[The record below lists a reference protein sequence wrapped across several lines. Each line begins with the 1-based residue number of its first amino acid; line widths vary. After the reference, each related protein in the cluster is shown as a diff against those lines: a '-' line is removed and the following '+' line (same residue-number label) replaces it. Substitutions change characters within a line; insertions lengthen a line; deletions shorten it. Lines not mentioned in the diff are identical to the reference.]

1 MTQRLRSECISCMLK
16 THLEKC
22 PTDTT
27 ELKKVEYMQRIL
39 KVLAEAPQN
48 AGSPVV
54 VRSINAI
61 QQELFGMNDIYTE
74 VKRHFNF
81 VMLER
86 EQQIWKQ
93 IEKAQDALKLAIQYA
108 MVGNYIDF
116 GAMKHVD
123 EQYLSNL
130 LNTASE
136 QTIDDAQY
144 VALKEDLEKG
154 KKLVFLTDNCGEVV
168 MDKLLMKT
176 IQKQYPQIQITAI
189 VRGSEILNDATMEDA
204 IQVGLTDIVK
214 TIGNGNNIAGTCME
228 ELSEEA
234 REELEQADIIIA
246 KGQGNYE
253 TLRGCGLNV
262 YYIFLCKCHM
272 FAENFGVPRFTG
284 MLVNDKDSR

>member
-228 ELSEEA
+228 ELSEEV